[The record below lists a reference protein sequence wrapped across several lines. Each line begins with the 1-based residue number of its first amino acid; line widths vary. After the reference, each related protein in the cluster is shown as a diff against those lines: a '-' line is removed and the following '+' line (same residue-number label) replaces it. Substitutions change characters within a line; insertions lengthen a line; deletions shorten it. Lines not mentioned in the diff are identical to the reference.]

1 MKLEI
6 YLASRLIKGTEGR
19 HLFARPA
26 VKIALLTIILGTVIM
41 VLSLVIITGF
51 KKNIAEKLTGFA
63 AHFRFSRFDLNL
75 SLESVPIQ
83 ADSAFVSNVSK
94 VPNLRAV
101 YPFAF
106 KNGIIKTDEEVQGI
120 ILKGIDSLF
129 LSGSFHR
136 YLIDG
141 GFERETNQK
150 EPFIVISRQL
160 STLLK
165 KHTGDDLL
173 VYFIQDPPRIRK
185 MNITG
190 IYDTGMEEFDRMYA
204 FCDLSLIQR
213 LNGWSPLEFT
223 GYEIELHDMSDIEQ
237 VRKAIQPLAPPFWRL
252 DSVYDLFPQIFNWL
266 KLINV
271 NGVILITLITAV
283 VIINMIIILL
293 ILILDQ
299 TFFTGVMK
307 TLGATDGSIRT
318 VFILMTGFLLLTG
331 MAAGNLIALIL
342 AFLQSRFG
350 WIQLSPDSYYMEV
363 VPVSFNPLLIA
374 GLNAGVMIVALL
386 VMIIPSA
393 IIRTIS
399 PVEVLRFD

>member
-6 YLASRLIKGTEGR
+6 YLASRLIKGVEGR

-26 VKIALLTIILGTVIM
+26 VKIALLTIILGTAIM
-41 VLSLVIITGF
+41 VLSLVIIAGF
-51 KKNIAEKLTGFA
+51 KKNIVEKLTGFA
-63 AHFRFSRFDLNL
+63 AHFRLSRYDLNV

-83 ADSAFVSNVSK
+83 SDSAFVSSVRK
-94 VPNLRAV
+94 MPALRAV

-120 ILKGIDSLF
+120 VLKGIDSLF
-129 LSGSFHR
+129 FSGSFHR
-136 YLIDG
+136 YLIEGNFD
-141 GFERETNQK
+141 RDTNRRG
-150 EPFIVISRQL
+150 PFIVISKQL

-165 KHTGDDLL
+165 KSKGDDLL

-204 FCDLSLIQR
+204 FCSLSLIQR
-213 LNGWSPLEFT
+213 LNGWSPQEFT
-223 GYEIELHDMSDIEQ
+223 GYEIELQDMSDMEQ
-237 VRKAIQPLAPPFWRL
+237 AQQEIQRLAPPLWRL
-252 DSVYDLFPQIFNWL
+252 DSVQELFPQIFNWL

-331 MAAGNLIALIL
+331 MAAGNLIALLL
-342 AFLQSRFG
+342 AFLQSHFG
-350 WIQLSPDSYYMEV
+350 WIKLSPDSYYMEV
-363 VPVSFNPLLIA
+363 VPVSFHPVLMV
-374 GLNAGVMIVALL
+374 GLNVGVLLVAML

-393 IIRTIS
+393 IIRNIS